1 MNVDQNGRSGVLE
14 LDHNHRLKVP
24 QLIPI
29 RKKVSWKASPR
40 CVGDCANVLLVRV
53 QFAVAVKPD
62 HVESIAS
69 LLLLR
74 NASAIIFP
82 SFSDMS
88 FEIFGHV
95 GVVVHLRDVVVGLG
109 LPPVHA
115 IEFQQKA
122 GLSQAVPVILFT
134 DAFHV
139 TGSIRKPLYIELTSL
154 IFVQGTTTPV
164 ALGLG
169 RSSIGPV
176 TWLVLG

>member
-1 MNVDQNGRSGVLE
+1 M
-14 LDHNHRLKVP
+14 
-24 QLIPI
+24 IPI

-115 IEFQQKA
+115 IEFQ
-122 GLSQAVPVILFT
+122 
-134 DAFHV
+134 
-139 TGSIRKPLYIELTSL
+139 
-154 IFVQGTTTPV
+154 
-164 ALGLG
+164 
-169 RSSIGPV
+169 
-176 TWLVLG
+176 